1 MVAILFLATFL
12 VALATSLLVVAIFT
26 KPIDA
31 ILHRV
36 VPAEISH
43 AWTRYLQFAIV
54 VVGIGGGVRVW
65 DFEKYMIAME
75 PYNAIVEL
83 TPDRWVLEMY
93 ATVIGTLQSTTM
105 VLLVFFVFALI
116 AVVLARIFD
125 LRAAKP
131 ESTGKQSNVLTV

>member
-1 MVAILFLATFL
+1 MVAVLFLATFV
-12 VALATSLLVVAIFT
+12 VALATALLVVAIFT

-31 ILHRV
+31 ILRRV
-36 VPAEISH
+36 VPPEISR

-75 PYNAIVEL
+75 PYNAVVEL
-83 TPDRWVLEMY
+83 TTNRWVLEMY

-116 AVVLARIFD
+116 AVVLARIFES
-125 LRAAKP
+125 RAAKP
-131 ESTGKQSNVLTV
+131 ESTWKQGGVPTT